1 MAEWLDGFL
10 EGLGDASTSWVTLL
24 TGLLAAGAS
33 VISLWSARRS
43 AQPRKPPSI
52 ADDIETLQENLT
64 RSARLMKKVQ
74 SEVDLQV
81 AALAKVKAEA
91 EENQRLAEL
100 NKEQA
105 EAVRRVIAST
115 NEAAAKPNRRQ
126 QWLFFLAGL
135 FSSVPLGVAGN
146 FVYDLITK

>member
-1 MAEWLDGFL
+1 
-10 EGLGDASTSWVTLL
+10 
-24 TGLLAAGAS
+24 
-33 VISLWSARRS
+33 
-43 AQPRKPPSI
+43 
-52 ADDIETLQENLT
+52 
-64 RSARLMKKVQ
+64 MKKVQ

-81 AALAKVKAEA
+81 TALTKVKAEA

-135 FSSVPLGVAGN
+135 FFSIPLGVGVN
-146 FVYDLITK
+146 FLYDLITK